1 MHFMIKDENIFDKYM
16 TIYEKVNN
24 ILQKKVKSKIIYD
37 KKYLKAETR
46 FNTNKTFH
54 CFYIPEILLDSVYR
68 KDGNYYPKVVL
79 EKIYS

>member
-24 ILQKKVKSKIIYD
+24 ILQVKS
-37 KKYLKAETR
+37 KKYLKAEIR

-68 KDGNYYPKVVL
+68 KDGNYYPKMVL